1 MLRVPFL
8 KNRFTSRALWERY
21 RSLIL
26 YGLIGLTGA
35 FLDMFIFIVLTTK
48 LDLFYQLSNLLS
60 VTVGI
65 SNNFFWNAR
74 FNFKKWDSLLVR
86 FLSFYMIG
94 IIGLLISAGLLFI
107 FVGLLHVPVV
117 LSKVMTF
124 IFVALCQFV
133 LNKRIS
139 FRTIRKTAP

>member
-1 MLRVPFL
+1 MGTISLADTVRPHWSYRRFL
-8 KNRFTSRALWERY
+8 GYVHLHSSHHEIRF
-21 RSLIL
+21 
-26 YGLIGLTGA
+26 
-35 FLDMFIFIVLTTK
+35 
-48 LDLFYQLSNLLS
+48 FYQLSNLLS

>member
-8 KNRFTSRALWERY
+8 KNGFTSRALWERY

-48 LDLFYQLSNLLS
+48 LDLFYQFSNLLS

-94 IIGLLISAGLLFI
+94 IIGLLISAGLLFYLRRASPRACCSVKSNDI
-107 FVGLLHVPVV
+107 HLCCP
-117 LSKVMTF
+117 LSV
-124 IFVALCQFV
+124 CPQ
-133 LNKRIS
+133 
-139 FRTIRKTAP
+139 